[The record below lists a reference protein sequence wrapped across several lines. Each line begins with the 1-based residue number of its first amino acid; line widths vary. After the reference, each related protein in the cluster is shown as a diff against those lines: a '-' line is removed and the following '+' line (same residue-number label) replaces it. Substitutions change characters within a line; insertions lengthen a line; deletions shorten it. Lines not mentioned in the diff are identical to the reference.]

1 MARPYI
7 LYGWHL
13 SYFTGKARCYLKYKG
28 LPFVDQEVS
37 LYTLAWRIPRK
48 TGVQVMPV
56 LRTPADEWIQD
67 THLIIDRIEA
77 EVPERSVIPDA
88 PWQRW
93 LAYLLEAWADE
104 WWVPIAMH
112 TRWSYPENYALFQH
126 DAGRALLPGFP
137 RFVQRKAVDR
147 IARYLRS
154 MLPAVGI
161 RPEQNAVLEAWAHA
175 MMAQLDTHFA
185 AHSYLLGG
193 RPTLAD
199 FGLVGTMYGH
209 LGRDPWPKREMV
221 ARYPHLRAWIE
232 RMAAPP
238 DRRMGALFPDDEIPP
253 TLLPIVRQVVHECVP
268 WFDGIAAEIT
278 RLQAERPGRFPPGKP
293 LHRRLGDITLRTGQG
308 DFKRAAL
315 PFTLWLA
322 QRPREAFAAM
332 DAAGQGRVRAQL
344 QTLGGEALLDRPW
357 PALQRHGLGAAL
369 AA

>member
-13 SYFTGKARCYLKYKG
+13 SYFTGKARCYLKYKRI
-28 LPFVDQEVS
+28 PFVDQEVN
-37 LYTLAWRIPRK
+37 LPTLMWRIPRK
-48 TGVQVMPV
+48 TGVRVMPV
-56 LRTPADEWIQD
+56 LRTPDNDWIQD
-67 THLIIDRIEA
+67 THLITDHIEA
-77 EVPERSVIPDA
+77 QVSDRAVVPGT

-93 LAYLLEAWADE
+93 VATLLEAWADE

-137 RFVQRKAVDR
+137 RFIQRKAVDFV
-147 IARYLRS
+147 AGHLRA

-175 MMAQLDTHFA
+175 MMARLDTHFA

-221 ARYPHLRAWIE
+221 ARYPHLRAWIQ
-232 RMAAPP
+232 RMDNPP
-238 DRRMGALFPDDEIPP
+238 DRRMGALFPDDELPP
-253 TLLPIVRQVVHECVP
+253 TLLPILKQVVQECIP
-268 WFDGIAAEIT
+268 WFDGIAAEVE
-278 RLQAERPGRFPPGKP
+278 RLLAERPGRFTPGKP
-293 LHRRLGDITLRTGQG
+293 LPRKLGDVTLHTAQG
-308 DFKRAAL
+308 SFKRAAL

-322 QRPREAFAAM
+322 QRPRDAYDAM
-332 DAAGQGRVRAQL
+332 DAADQARVRARL
-344 QTLGGEALLDRPW
+344 EDLGGLALLEQDW
-357 PALQRHGLGAAL
+357 PRLARHGLGATL
-369 AA
+369 A